1 MGRLSIFFQRLKVQ
15 LTSGAQNLTH
25 VYLYALTSIALMALV
40 FNAIKFGLY
49 TEQGEAIKTVREIE
63 RQLIASDQLHSH
75 LLDLQLS
82 SNWKAKETNLRA
94 TRESAE
100 SFFSGKESIENF
112 SFFDEFCESR
122 DCSSTALTAL
132 SQVHDSSLKMTNE
145 WSEDVQAEIKSYKA
159 LLEQANLYLDDSTS
173 QTNQDLILLDIAFLV
188 CLLIFLIFQATF
200 IFKPA
205 VSRLD
210 QALSIRSEFLSR
222 ISHEIRNPMN
232 AVLGMAEVLKG
243 TKLNLEQRQY
253 LDSLLRAGQT
263 LLEMLNNLIEVSA
276 VEGKK
281 IKIKSEV
288 FQTHQM
294 IDKASQVVSSLAHQ
308 KGIEFFVKIDPQIKK
323 SYLSDVGRLEQVII
337 NLLNNAVKFTPKG
350 YVLLQLELVAKIEQ
364 KSRIRFSVKDTGIGI
379 DESKTKEIFDSF
391 VQEDSSIKRKY
402 GGSGLG
408 LSIASELL
416 LMMDSQLNV
425 ESKKGVGSTFYFE
438 IDLLHNQNEDK
449 GALQQEL
456 LKPTLLFTGQFSEV
470 MSSVLND
477 FYGKHYICENKEDF
491 TELLSLLDTPSNVVV
506 DDSVGIIN
514 MIYAAE
520 KVAQQNTDH
529 SLVALLK
536 TSFPKENIDLVRN
549 AGYSN
554 FMLKPL
560 RPWVL
565 SSFEAMDHDHV
576 SDNPTEASGLFGDF
590 DFQIKV
596 LAVDD
601 SEDNL
606 FLIREIL
613 NPMVQK
619 IDFARNGQEAIDLV
633 TESHYD
639 IIFMDIQMPV
649 MDGYTAIRHI
659 RKIDEKN
666 TPVIAVTAHGG
677 VIDEKKCLE
686 AGFSARLVKPIG
698 KTALKKILQEFYNHK
713 AITKKTEVPMSQ
725 EEAPI
730 DPLIKKLL
738 PTFFATRD
746 TDLDFVKQALEKKD
760 FDQLKELGHK
770 VKGSS
775 LSYGFESLGK
785 MGKDLEE
792 AALEHDLERCH
803 ELYNQ
808 LFADLS
814 YQKEK
819 HLSP

>member
-1 MGRLSIFFQRLKVQ
+1 MGRLRRYFQRLKIQ
-15 LTSGAQNLTH
+15 FTSGAQNLTQ
-25 VYLYALTSIALMALV
+25 VYLYALTSIALLALV
-40 FNAIKFGLY
+40 FNVIKFGLY
-49 TEQGEAIKTVREIE
+49 TEQADAIKTVREIE
-63 RQLIASDQLHSH
+63 RQSIAADRLYGQ

-82 SNWKAKETNLRA
+82 VNWRAKEKNLKAARD
-94 TRESAE
+94 SAAV
-100 SFFSGKESIENF
+100 FFQGKESVEKF
-112 SFFDEFCESR
+112 SFFEEFCESH
-122 DCSSTALTAL
+122 DCSVTHFSALN
-132 SQVHDSSLKMTNE
+132 QVHNASLKVNNE
-145 WSEDVQAEIKSYKA
+145 WSEIVQSEIKAYKS

-188 CLLIFLIFQATF
+188 CLLVFLLFQATF

-205 VSRLD
+205 VARLD
-210 QALSIRSEFLSR
+210 QALSVRSEFLSR

-243 TKLNLEQRQY
+243 TRLNLEQRQY

-263 LLEMLNNLIEVSA
+263 LLEMLNNLIDVSA

-288 FQTHQM
+288 FHTHQI

-308 KGIEFFVKIDPQIKK
+308 KGIEFFVKIDPQIRK
-323 SYLSDVGRLEQVII
+323 SYLSDAARLEQVLI

-350 YVLLQLELVAKIEQ
+350 YVLLQLDLVAKIEQ

-379 DESKTKEIFDSF
+379 DESKTDEIFDSF
-391 VQEDSSIKRKY
+391 VQEDSSIKRQY

-408 LSIASELL
+408 LSIASEIL

-425 ESKKGVGSTFYFE
+425 DSKKGVGSTFYFE
-438 IDLLHNQNEDK
+438 IDLLHDQEESK
-449 GALQQEL
+449 ETIQQEL
-456 LKPTLLFTGQFSEV
+456 LKPILLLTGQFSTT
-470 MSSVLND
+470 MSSVLDD
-477 FYGKHYICENKEDF
+477 FYGKHYICENKDDF
-491 TELLSLLDTPSNVVV
+491 TELLSFLDTPSNIVI

-514 MIYAAE
+514 MIFAAE
-520 KVAQQNTDH
+520 KVRQQKIEH

-536 TSFPKENIDLVRN
+536 TSFPKENIDLIRK

-565 SSFEAMDHDHV
+565 SSFDDMDR
-576 SDNPTEASGLFGDF
+576 DNNEENSSEASQNSEEPEFPA
-590 DFQIKV
+590 KV

-606 FLIREIL
+606 FLVREIL

-619 IDFARNGQEAIDLV
+619 IDFASNGQEAVDLV
-633 TESHYD
+633 RENNYD
-639 IIFMDIQMPV
+639 IIFMDIQMPI

-659 RKIDEKN
+659 RQIDEKN

-698 KTALKKILQEFYNHK
+698 KTALKKILLEFYNHK
-713 AITKKTEVPMSQ
+713 STNKKMEAPMNQ
-725 EEAPI
+725 EETQI

-746 TDLDFVKQALEKKD
+746 TDLDFVKQALDKQD

-775 LSYGFESLGK
+775 LSYGFENLGK

-792 AALEHDLERCH
+792 AALEHNLDRCK
-803 ELYNQ
+803 ELYDE
-808 LFADLS
+808 LSKDLS
-814 YQKEK
+814 VQKEK
-819 HLSP
+819 YLNL